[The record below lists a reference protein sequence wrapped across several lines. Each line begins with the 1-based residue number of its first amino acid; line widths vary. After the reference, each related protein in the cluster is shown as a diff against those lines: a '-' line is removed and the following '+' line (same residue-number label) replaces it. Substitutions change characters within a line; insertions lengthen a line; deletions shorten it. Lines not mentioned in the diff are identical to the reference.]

1 MIELTEHDWSCLSLV
16 DEGAEVRK
24 SMAPAVA
31 RLGAMN
37 FIVLRPRNT
46 VVITGLG
53 REALLRRKYRFDL
66 PVEATHANR

>member
-1 MIELTEHDWSCLSLV
+1 VIELTEHDWSCLNLV
-16 DEGAEVRK
+16 DEGAEVRR

-37 FIVLRPRNT
+37 FVVLRPRNT

-53 REALLRRKYRFDL
+53 REALLRRKYKFSL
-66 PVEATHANR
+66 PSECSES